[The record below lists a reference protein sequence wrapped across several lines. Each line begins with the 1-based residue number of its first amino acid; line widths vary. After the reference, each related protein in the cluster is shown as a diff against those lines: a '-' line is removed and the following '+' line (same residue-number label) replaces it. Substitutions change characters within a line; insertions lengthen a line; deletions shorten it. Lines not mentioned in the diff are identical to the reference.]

1 MWRVSLKFGIGLA
14 ATGIG
19 VSAAVGE
26 KVGIGVAATG
36 ISVTVVVGEEVWVG
50 VAATGISLTVVVGEE
65 VGVGVAAIDIGVT
78 AVVGEEIGVG
88 VAVTGI
94 GVNVVAGEKVGVTED
109 GILEGV
115 GDTSMA
121 FVVTFAVYIAS
132 AGLDLG
138 AGGFVGSGL
147 GGSFGRDGSS
157 CTLAATLA
165 SGVGVSSI

>member
-1 MWRVSLKFGIGLA
+1 MFPFSLENCQPASNDQFSPGPSSKSSLWRGSPKVGIGVA

-19 VSAAVGE
+19 VSAVVGE

-36 ISVTVVVGEEVWVG
+36 IGVTVVVGEEV
-50 VAATGISLTVVVGEE
+50 
-65 VGVGVAAIDIGVT
+65 
-78 AVVGEEIGVG
+78 GVG

-109 GILEGV
+109 GILVGV

-121 FVVTFAVYIAS
+121 FVVTFAVDIAS
-132 AGLDLG
+132 VGLDVG

-147 GGSFGRDGSS
+147 GSSFGRDGSS

>member
-1 MWRVSLKFGIGLA
+1 MGEKVGVGV
-14 ATGIG
+14 ATIGIG
-19 VSAAVGE
+19 VNAVVGE

-36 ISVTVVVGEEVWVG
+36 IGVNVVVGEEV
-50 VAATGISLTVVVGEE
+50 
-65 VGVGVAAIDIGVT
+65 
-78 AVVGEEIGVG
+78 GVG

-109 GILEGV
+109 GILVGV

-121 FVVTFAVYIAS
+121 FVVTFAVDIAS
-132 AGLDLG
+132 VGLDVG

-147 GGSFGRDGSS
+147 GSSFGRDGSS

>member
-1 MWRVSLKFGIGLA
+1 MFPFSLESCQPVSSDQFSLGPSSKSSLWRGSLKFGIGVA

-36 ISVTVVVGEEVWVG
+36 ISVTVVVGEEV
-50 VAATGISLTVVVGEE
+50 
-65 VGVGVAAIDIGVT
+65 GVGVAAISIGVT
-78 AVVGEEIGVG
+78 
-88 VAVTGI
+88 
-94 GVNVVAGEKVGVTED
+94 VVAGEKVGVTED

-121 FVVTFAVYIAS
+121 VVVTFAVDIAS
-132 AGLDLG
+132 VGLDLA

>member
-1 MWRVSLKFGIGLA
+1 M
-14 ATGIG
+14 
-19 VSAAVGE
+19 GE
-26 KVGIGVAATG
+26 EVGIGVAATG
-36 ISVTVVVGEEVWVG
+36 ISVTVVVGEEVGVG
-50 VAATGISLTVVVGEE
+50 VAATGIGVTVVVGEE
-65 VGVGVAAIDIGVT
+65 VGVGVA
-78 AVVGEEIGVG
+78 
-88 VAVTGI
+88 VTGI
-94 GVNVVAGEKVGVTED
+94 GVKVVAGEKVGVTED

-121 FVVTFAVYIAS
+121 FVVTFALDIAS

-147 GGSFGRDGSS
+147 GGSFGRGGSS

>member
-1 MWRVSLKFGIGLA
+1 MFPFSLESCQPVSSDQFSLGPSSKSSLCRGPLKFGIGVA

-26 KVGIGVAATG
+26 EVGIGVVATG
-36 ISVTVVVGEEVWVG
+36 ISVTVVVGEEV
-50 VAATGISLTVVVGEE
+50 
-65 VGVGVAAIDIGVT
+65 
-78 AVVGEEIGVG
+78 GVG

-121 FVVTFAVYIAS
+121 FVVTFALDIAS
-132 AGLDLG
+132 VGLDLG

-147 GGSFGRDGSS
+147 GSSFGRGGSS